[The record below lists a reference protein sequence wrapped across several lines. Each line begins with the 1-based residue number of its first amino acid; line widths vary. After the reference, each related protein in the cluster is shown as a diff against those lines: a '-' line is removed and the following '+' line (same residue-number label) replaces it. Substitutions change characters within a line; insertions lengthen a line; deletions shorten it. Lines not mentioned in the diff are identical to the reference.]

1 MCAHYRVAIWQPR
14 DRETRGGEYIYR
26 PALDIHGCRERFDG
40 ERVLSVRRDATN
52 SRNSVSSTSAGGAS
66 GTVNANRI
74 GGCREGEL
82 YEEGGQTG
90 SPYWYG
96 KRRICP
102 AGVVYVP
109 WKILGELARLQ
120 PSMQMRF
127 TRGRAFRTDESMPA
141 PPWRTLGMTSC
152 SPEEPLSESR
162 GGGALGCRRV
172 SQTHRE
178 GGDASQA
185 IITVQLGYSWS
196 GLSSVRL
203 LCSSFALLPHVYFV
217 ALM

>member
-1 MCAHYRVAIWQPR
+1 M
-14 DRETRGGEYIYR
+14 
-26 PALDIHGCRERFDG
+26 
-40 ERVLSVRRDATN
+40 SVRRDAT
-52 SRNSVSSTSAGGAS
+52 SVSSTSAGVAS

-74 GGCREGEL
+74 GDCREGEL
-82 YEEGGQTG
+82 YQEGG

-109 WKILGELARLQ
+109 WKILGELAR
-120 PSMQMRF
+120 SM
-127 TRGRAFRTDESMPA
+127 RGRAFRTDESMPA

-162 GGGALGCRRV
+162 GVGALGCRRV
-172 SQTHRE
+172 SQTYRE
-178 GGDASQA
+178 GGDASHG
-185 IITVQLGYSWS
+185 IVTVQLGYSWS

-217 ALM
+217 TLMRVGDNTFTPF